1 MFNLQ
6 GLDGRFPKRLSGGQ
20 QQRVAFA
27 RALVMGQEILLL
39 DEPLSNLDAKL
50 RVDVRTELRQI
61 QQKLGITAMYV
72 THDQDE
78 ALSMSDIIA
87 VMRKGRIEQIGTP
100 WEIYFR
106 PATRFVADFV
116 GTVNF
121 LEGTARR
128 DADGGLTVDHLGMRL
143 RVDEGGD
150 FRDGEAVTLV
160 VRPECI
166 RILGADET
174 APEGTALHGVI
185 ENYSFLGRMIRYW
198 VRVGTE
204 VFVIDDANVDLT
216 GARTG
221 DVQLRLDTRKLHVL
235 KGGGADAAN

>member
-1 MFNLQ
+1 M
-6 GLDGRFPKRLSGGQ
+6 
-20 QQRVAFA
+20 AFA

-166 RILGADET
+166 RILG
-174 APEGTALHGVI
+174 
-185 ENYSFLGRMIRYW
+185 GRMRLRRRERRSMHYRELQLPGPHDPLLGAGGHGG
-198 VRVGTE
+198 VRHRRRQCGS
-204 VFVIDDANVDLT
+204 D
-216 GARTG
+216 R
-221 DVQLRLDTRKLHVL
+221 RPHRRC
-235 KGGGADAAN
+235 AATPGYP